1 MTGCADRMV
10 LLHGLIDGELDAANS
25 VSVEAHA
32 KTCMGCAEELRRLKT
47 IQDLVSAADVR
58 HPAPHQLRDRI
69 AELVEKATAP
79 ASPQVTMP
87 PRRPGASRLP
97 WMTGAVGAMMGASLA
112 LLFATPQFTN
122 TGVQDQ
128 IVAGHVRSLLESHLI
143 DVATSDQ
150 HRLKPWFNGRI
161 DFAPPVVELA
171 DQGFPLIG
179 GRLDYIGGRVVPV
192 LVYQRRRHPINLF
205 IRPAG
210 KSSAVTVTTQREGY
224 SLARWTDDGL
234 EFWAISDVNPDDLQ
248 LFRRAFALRLRRE
261 L

>member
-32 KTCMGCAEELRRLKT
+32 KTCLGCAEELRRLKT
-47 IQDLVSAADVR
+47 IHGLVSAADIR
-58 HPAPHQLRDRI
+58 HHAPHELRDRI
-69 AELVEKATAP
+69 AEFMEKATAP
-79 ASPQVTMP
+79 ASARMTMP
-87 PRRPGASRLP
+87 SRWPGASRLP
-97 WMTGAVGAMMGASLA
+97 WVAGGAGAMMGASLA
-112 LLFATPQFTN
+112 LLFAAPQFTN

-128 IVAGHVRSLLESHLI
+128 IVASHVRSLLESHLT
-143 DVATSDQ
+143 DVATSNQ
-150 HRLKPWFNGRI
+150 HTLKPWFNGRI

-171 DQGFPLIG
+171 DRGFPLIG

-192 LVYQRRRHPINLF
+192 LVYQRRRHTINLF

-210 KSSAVTVTTQREGY
+210 KPSPVTVTTRREGY

-234 EFWAISDVNPDDLQ
+234 EFWAISDVNPDDLR
-248 LFRRAFALRLRRE
+248 LFHRAFALRLKRE